1 MDLEELARKII
12 EDLPQEAEKYRN
24 GKKAVLA
31 RLVGQGMRQTKGTV
45 DAAKLG
51 KLLESLLS

>member
-1 MDLEELARKII
+1 MDLEKLAHRII
-12 EDLPQEAEKYRN
+12 TDMPQEAEKYRN

-31 RLVGQGMRQTKGTV
+31 RLIGQGMRQTKGSV